1 MVAVMPLA
9 DNMTQQTS
17 SKISGTSKWPVRV
30 AVIGVGLLGG
40 SVAKAIRRRLPEVQL
55 VAWARS
61 HQKKEELSKEGTFD
75 EVFDDIQEV
84 AADCDVVVVASPV
97 THIARLVSEIGR
109 HSPPDCLVTDVGS
122 TKLSIV
128 ESIEK
133 DSHVRSRFVAAH
145 PIAGSEKTGIEHA
158 QSDLFDQKWIILTPG
173 SHVAPKWLEKARS
186 FWSLTGGIVQEMS
199 PKAHDTHLA
208 AISHVPHLVSSLVAK
223 IAPAEARTLAGSGWR
238 DITRVA
244 AGDPGMWTA
253 ICQEN
258 RGAISAELNRV
269 RQELEQLQ
277 RILDTGDDAK
287 LQAWLTEAQNIKKHQ
302 TTS

>member
-84 AADCDVVVVASPV
+84 AADCDVAVVASPV
-97 THIARLVSEIGR
+97 THIANLVSEIGR
-109 HSPPDCLVTDVGS
+109 HSPGLPSYRCES

-145 PIAGSEKTGIEHA
+145 PIAGSEKTKSNMPSLIY
-158 QSDLFDQKWIILTPG
+158 STKNG
-173 SHVAPKWLEKARS
+173 S
-186 FWSLTGGIVQEMS
+186 F
-199 PKAHDTHLA
+199 
-208 AISHVPHLVSSLVAK
+208 
-223 IAPAEARTLAGSGWR
+223 
-238 DITRVA
+238 
-244 AGDPGMWTA
+244 
-253 ICQEN
+253 
-258 RGAISAELNRV
+258 
-269 RQELEQLQ
+269 
-277 RILDTGDDAK
+277 
-287 LQAWLTEAQNIKKHQ
+287 
-302 TTS
+302 